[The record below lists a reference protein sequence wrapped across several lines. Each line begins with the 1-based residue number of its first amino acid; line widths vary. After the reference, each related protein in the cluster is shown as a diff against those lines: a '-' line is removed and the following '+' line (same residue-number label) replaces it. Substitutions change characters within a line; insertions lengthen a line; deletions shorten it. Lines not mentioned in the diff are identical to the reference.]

1 MDPIIIAFPI
11 YWLAFKLL
19 IAASGP
25 GVGGIKVWEVYN
37 PPDKERLRLANEIFE
52 LDKIDFEILF
62 KIKKP
67 ESQNTTIPKNS
78 PKKFNDNIELFLN
91 FESIRFPNILIDPL
105 SFKNSPI
112 IILKTI
118 INPIDFKV
126 LPNPFLMESII
137 SNNGK
142 PISIPHKKQAKK
154 RLKIGCQLNFDVVI
168 IINKIDNAKYK
179 NIIIL
184 ILY

>member
-1 MDPIIIAFPI
+1 MDPIIMAYPI

-19 IAASGP
+19 IAARGP

-52 LDKIDFEILF
+52 LDTIDFEILF

>member
-1 MDPIIIAFPI
+1 MISLKTAYYYI
-11 YWLAFKLL
+11 LAVKINF
-19 IAASGP
+19 
-25 GVGGIKVWEVYN
+25 IKVF
-37 PPDKERLRLANEIFE
+37 K
-52 LDKIDFEILF
+52 KIYFTTRFYRKSLIS
-62 KIKKP
+62 KIP
-67 ESQNTTIPKNS
+67 SQ
-78 PKKFNDNIELFLN
+78 FF
-91 FESIRFPNILIDPL
+91 F
-105 SFKNSPI
+105 
-112 IILKTI
+112 
-118 INPIDFKV
+118 

-168 IINKIDNAKYK
+168 IMNKIDNAKYK